1 MNGVLGRFRKRNIQ
15 TNFYQFML
23 VIFVVAVSVCLIAGL
38 FVNYLTLKTSINNY
52 FNDSNLPSVWIESN
66 QITAQ
71 DESFLADRFE
81 FDKRFKFESEFKS
94 GTRDFEGTFL
104 VSGGE
109 VSMPYLFEEN
119 KGKGCYVDA
128 KFAKKNQFGLNY
140 STISFEFEFGG
151 ETKRLTFKVLD
162 YIAFAE
168 DLINDG
174 DCVVFI
180 DEEFFLETLKNN
192 FDGISDDLS
201 VINYN
206 EILITSDVS
215 REDVEDIENYYKNSQ
230 SELVSLTQREDLES
244 VVAINNE
251 IKIAE
256 RMLWIFPI
264 IFVIISILVVYSSIS
279 QLVVKE
285 RYNIGLLKSLGI
297 SNKQILTNYCG
308 YGTIICFIG
317 AVLGLLSAPLIIPNM
332 TFEVYDELF
341 NLPRDV
347 VKLTCPVSL
356 IAGAILAAVFV
367 GYTSSFFVVLSLIT
381 KTPKEC
387 MSKFSKIG
395 LKSRRKKKKSPEF
408 LAPVFRNMKIN
419 LTRTIMSVVGIA
431 GSLLL
436 VLLGFGSEKIM
447 QENPY
452 KNEFVKMEVFSRI
465 FKGFSVVLLGLTI
478 IILLVQIFKEREKE
492 MAILRIHGEGYL
504 KIWLSVLLEMV
515 FVGVIGF
522 IMSILLSGPAMLLN
536 LHIFGINK
544 YFAINFIGYF
554 NAFLMVFLM
563 IGFTACFGLV
573 KIYRLKLDEAIKFS
587 E

>member
-1 MNGVLGRFRKRNIQ
+1 MKGVLSRFRKRNIQ

-38 FVNYLTLKTSINNY
+38 FINYLTLKTSINNY
-52 FNDSNLPSVWIESN
+52 FNDSNMPNLWIETN

-71 DESFLADRFE
+71 DETFFDDRFE
-81 FDKRFKFESEFKS
+81 FDKRFRFESKYKT
-94 GTRDFEGTFL
+94 GTREYEGTFL
-104 VSGGE
+104 ISGGD

-128 KFAKKNQFGLNY
+128 KFAKENQFGLNH
-140 STISFEFEFGG
+140 STVSFDFKVGG
-151 ETKRLTFKVLD
+151 ETKKISFKILD

-168 DLINDG
+168 DMINDG
-174 DCVVFI
+174 DCVIFI

-192 FDGISDDLS
+192 FGGISDDLS

-206 EILITSDVS
+206 EILVTSDVTQK
-215 REDVEDIENYYKNSQ
+215 DIQDIETYYKAST
-230 SELVSLTQREDLES
+230 SELVGLKHKDKLES

-251 IKIAE
+251 IKTAE

-264 IFVIISILVVYSSIS
+264 IFVFVSILVIYSAIS
-279 QLVVKE
+279 QLVMKE

-297 SNKQILTNYCG
+297 SNKQILVNYCG

-317 AVLGLLSAPLIIPNM
+317 AILGLLAAPLIIPNM
-332 TFEVYDELF
+332 TFEIYDELF

-347 VKLTCPVSL
+347 VKLSYPVEL
-356 IAGAILAAVFV
+356 IVGAILTAVFV
-367 GYTSSFFVVLSLIT
+367 GYISSFFVVLALIT

-387 MSKFSKIG
+387 MSKFSKKG
-395 LKSRRKKKKSPEF
+395 LKSRQKKKKSLGV

-419 LTRTIMSVVGIA
+419 LTRTIMSIVGVA

-447 QENPY
+447 QENPL
-452 KNEFVKMEVFSRI
+452 KNEFVKMEVFSRV

-478 IILLVQIFKEREKE
+478 VILIVQIFKERLKE
-492 MAILRIHGEGYL
+492 MAVLRIHGEGYV
-504 KIWLSVLLEMV
+504 KIWLSVLLEMF

-522 IMSILLSGPAMLLN
+522 VISILLSGPTMLLN
-536 LHIFGINK
+536 LHIFGVNE
-544 YFAINFIGYF
+544 YFAINFMGYF
-554 NAFLMVFLM
+554 KTFLMVFLM
-563 IGFTACFGLV
+563 ICFTASFGLV
-573 KIYRLKLDEAIKFS
+573 KIYKLKLDEAIKFS